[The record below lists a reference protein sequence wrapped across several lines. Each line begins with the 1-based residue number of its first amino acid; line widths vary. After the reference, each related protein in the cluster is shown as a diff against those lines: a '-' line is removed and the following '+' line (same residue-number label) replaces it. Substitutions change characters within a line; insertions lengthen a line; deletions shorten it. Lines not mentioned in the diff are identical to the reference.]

1 MVPEGWGVKRDPRQA
16 ARWYLK
22 AAKQGDTIA
31 RYEVTR
37 LYELGSGVIR
47 SHSKAVGWYRKA
59 KSGIDMA
66 VGHTADAGRALVLE
80 YGQQGNLHM
89 EAEWLGICA
98 EAGNSWCR
106 HTLARDYRSGSAAFP
121 QNFAKAMVWYWVLVD
136 QRVGEPDYEKPSS
149 EYEIGQM
156 YAIGQ
161 GVAQSYQ
168 QIALAGLY
176 VNGQGV
182 AQSDRLALIWYFKV
196 AASSSYSATVEQ
208 RQRAREQF
216 FAVFEKANG
225 VPVVHREAVEWY
237 RDRASKGDAFARRE
251 LALSYELGY
260 RVGQNHLVALA
271 IDTLLTHDPA
281 APEDEVIHELIPK
294 NHEYRPRDFDRLLN
308 TISQPGQFL
317 GAIDEFIA
325 HPPPH
330 IIMWAD

>member
-1 MVPEGWGVKRDPRQA
+1 LRRSNVSQA
-16 ARWYLK
+16 AFGLLTAAVHRRREGPVLISLMVVLETERVLRSRYAVSK
-22 AAKQGDTIA
+22 ADMLSTWSALLDAPDVAFEDEACLEECLYVWKDSNAEFADCLISA
-31 RYEVTR
+31 RYRR
-37 LYELGSGVIR
+37 LGGRRPDRGV
-47 SHSKAVGWYRKA
+47 
-59 KSGIDMA
+59 D
-66 VGHTADAGRALVLE
+66 
-80 YGQQGNLHM
+80 
-89 EAEWLGICA
+89 
-98 EAGNSWCR
+98 
-106 HTLARDYRSGSAAFP
+106 RDYRAASEWY
-121 QNFAKAMVWYWVLVD
+121 QKAADGGFAEA
-136 QRVGEPDYEKPSS
+136 
-149 EYEIGQM
+149 
-156 YAIGQ
+156 
-161 GVAQSYQ
+161 
-168 QIALAGLY
+168 QIALARLY

-225 VPVVHREAVEWY
+225 VPVVDREAVEWY
-237 RDRASKGDAFARRE
+237 RDRASKGDAFARRG

-281 APEDEVIHELIPK
+281 APEDDVIPELIPK

-317 GAIDEFIA
+317 SAIDDFIA

-330 IIMWAD
+330 IIMWSD